1 MSFFNDSKKRNILI
15 TGGAGFVGYH
25 LAKTLADEN
34 HNITII
40 DNFQR
45 PNEDEMFLQLVSKD
59 NVEHL
64 KVDISSHD
72 VYDNL
77 EMNYYDVIYHF
88 AALNG
93 TANFYN
99 HPEKVV
105 KIGTL
110 STIYLLEWVAKHE
123 NRPKIIYTSSS
134 ETYAGTA
141 KLLGENF
148 PLPTP
153 EDVPLTIDDVTN
165 VRWSYGA
172 SKLLGEVAFYCYG
185 QAHEITD
192 FNVVRLHNIYGPRM
206 GFEHVI
212 SQFIERY
219 RNGERPLAV
228 YGGSNTRS
236 FCFITDVLAALS
248 KITNEGIP
256 REIYHIGNDK
266 EEIRIDDLAKLLF
279 EINEEKINIKVHEA
293 PEGSVNRR
301 CPNID
306 RLKSLGYENETSL
319 KNGLKVTYDWY
330 NR

>member
-123 NRPKIIYTSSS
+123 NRPKM
-134 ETYAGTA
+134 
-141 KLLGENF
+141 
-148 PLPTP
+148 
-153 EDVPLTIDDVTN
+153 
-165 VRWSYGA
+165 
-172 SKLLGEVAFYCYG
+172 
-185 QAHEITD
+185 H
-192 FNVVRLHNIYGPRM
+192 
-206 GFEHVI
+206 
-212 SQFIERY
+212 
-219 RNGERPLAV
+219 
-228 YGGSNTRS
+228 
-236 FCFITDVLAALS
+236 
-248 KITNEGIP
+248 
-256 REIYHIGNDK
+256 
-266 EEIRIDDLAKLLF
+266 
-279 EINEEKINIKVHEA
+279 
-293 PEGSVNRR
+293 
-301 CPNID
+301 
-306 RLKSLGYENETSL
+306 
-319 KNGLKVTYDWY
+319 
-330 NR
+330 